1 MIHVQYVKEITK
13 ELAATMDIIPMP
25 AGLKITLTEE
35 SITELKE
42 LLHRALNCAAPDKYP
57 DWVALAD
64 KLETLK

>member
-1 MIHVQYVKEITK
+1 MIHVRVATVDNRPNLIITVNN
-13 ELAATMDIIPMP
+13 
-25 AGLKITLTEE
+25 E
-35 SITELKE
+35 SILQLKE